1 MKLVVQM
8 LKFEKKE
15 YWSIFFMQDDTCFN
29 GNIYFPPFLLW
40 KCLKQK
46 KKQTNK
52 QNKTNKEKKTE
63 KASSVTL

>member
-15 YWSIFFMQDDTCFN
+15 YLSIFFMQDDTRFN
-29 GNIYFPPFLLW
+29 GNIYFAM
-40 KCLKQK
+40 KM

-63 KASSVTL
+63 KSSSVTS